1 MTFKVQVEFRGQC
14 TPGERGIIY
23 ILDSRKGI
31 LHATGQ
37 VLYQLNTSTASNI
50 KDVPGEQ

>member
-1 MTFKVQVEFRGQC
+1 MTFMVKVKFRGRC
-14 TPGERGIIY
+14 TPGETGIIY

-37 VLYQLNTSTASNI
+37 VLYQLNTSTPSNI